1 MLSEVRIMDNKIIKG
16 ALQPIQYVTARG
28 EIKTIDPQALL
39 TFDENNLPFST
50 IANAYF
56 LVARLAERRRLE
68 AKDLASQLDALNGSL
83 YIKYVKDESFKQLNN
98 GRKPPESML
107 QTAIKS
113 DAQYIAL
120 QQKANE
126 AEYQARSLNW
136 LVKAIEVESNMVQSV
151 SANKRKELDLPLG
164 GVNNNEIQRPIS

>member
-1 MLSEVRIMDNKIIKG
+1 MDNEVIQN
-16 ALQPIQYVTARG
+16 ALQPLQYVNAQG

-39 TFDENNLPFST
+39 TFDENNLPFSST
-50 IANAYF
+50 ANAYF
-56 LVARLAERRRLE
+56 LVARLAERKRLE
-68 AKDLASQLDALNGSL
+68 VKDLASQLDALNGSL

-120 QQKANE
+120 QKKAND

-136 LVKAIEVESNMVQSV
+136 LVKAIEMKANMMQSV
-151 SANKRKELDLPLG
+151 SANKRKELDMKTG
-164 GVNNNEIQRPIS
+164 GTL

>member
-1 MLSEVRIMDNKIIKG
+1 MDNEVIQN
-16 ALQPIQYVTARG
+16 ALQPLQYVNAQG
-28 EIKTIDPQALL
+28 EIKTIDPQSLL
-39 TFDENNLPFST
+39 TFDENNLPFSST
-50 IANAYF
+50 ANAYF
-56 LVARLAERRRLE
+56 LVARLAERKRLE

-120 QQKANE
+120 QKKANE

-136 LVKAIEVESNMVQSV
+136 LVKAIEMKANMMQSV
-151 SANKRKELDLPLG
+151 SANKRKELDMKTGEAL
-164 GVNNNEIQRPIS
+164 

>member
-1 MLSEVRIMDNKIIKG
+1 MDNEVIQN
-16 ALQPIQYVTARG
+16 ALQPLQYVNAQG

-39 TFDENNLPFST
+39 TFDENNLPFSST
-50 IANAYF
+50 ANAYF
-56 LVARLAERRRLE
+56 LVARLAERKRLE

-120 QQKANE
+120 QKKAND

-136 LVKAIEVESNMVQSV
+136 LVKAIEMKANMMQSV
-151 SANKRKELDLPLG
+151 SANKRKELDMKTGETL
-164 GVNNNEIQRPIS
+164 

>member
-1 MLSEVRIMDNKIIKG
+1 MDNEVIQN
-16 ALQPIQYVTARG
+16 ALQPLQYVNAQG

-39 TFDENNLPFST
+39 TFDENNLPFSST
-50 IANAYF
+50 ANAYF
-56 LVARLAERRRLE
+56 LVARLAERKRLE

-120 QQKANE
+120 QRKANE

-136 LVKAIEVESNMVQSV
+136 LVKAVEMKSNMMQSV
-151 SANKRKELDLPLG
+151 SANKRKELDMKTGETL
-164 GVNNNEIQRPIS
+164 

>member
-1 MLSEVRIMDNKIIKG
+1 MDNEVIQN
-16 ALQPIQYVTARG
+16 ALQPLQYVNAQG
-28 EIKTIDPQALL
+28 DIKTIDPQSLL
-39 TFDENNLPFST
+39 TFDENNLPFSST
-50 IANAYF
+50 ANAYF
-56 LVARLAERRRLE
+56 LVARLAERKRLE

-120 QQKANE
+120 QKKANE
-126 AEYQARSLNW
+126 TEYQARSLNW
-136 LVKAIEVESNMVQSV
+136 LVKAIEMKANMMQSV
-151 SANKRKELDLPLG
+151 SANKRKELDMKTGETL
-164 GVNNNEIQRPIS
+164 

>member
-1 MLSEVRIMDNKIIKG
+1 MDSKVIEG
-16 ALQPIQYVTARG
+16 ALQPLQYVNSQG
-28 EIKTIDPQALL
+28 EIKTINPQALL
-39 TFDENNLPFST
+39 TFDENNLPFSST
-50 IANAYF
+50 ANAYF
-56 LVARLAERRRLE
+56 LVARLAERKRLE

-98 GRKPPESML
+98 GRKPPESMI

-120 QQKANE
+120 QKKANE

-136 LVKAIEVESNMVQSV
+136 LVKAIEMKSNMMQSV
-151 SANKRKELDLPLG
+151 SANKRKELDMKAG
-164 GVNNNEIQRPIS
+164 NEQYGI

>member
-1 MLSEVRIMDNKIIKG
+1 MDNKVIES
-16 ALQPIQYVTARG
+16 ALQPLQYVNAQG
-28 EIKTIDPQALL
+28 EIKTINPQALL
-39 TFDENNLPFST
+39 TFDENNLPFSST
-50 IANAYF
+50 ANAYF
-56 LVARLAERRRLE
+56 LVARLAERKRLE

-98 GRKPPESML
+98 GRKPPESMI

-120 QQKANE
+120 QKKANE

-136 LVKAIEVESNMVQSV
+136 LVKAIEMKSNMMQSV
-151 SANKRKELDLPLG
+151 SANKRKELDMKAG
-164 GVNNNEIQRPIS
+164 NEQYGI

>member
-1 MLSEVRIMDNKIIKG
+1 MDNEVIQN
-16 ALQPIQYVTARG
+16 ALQPLQYVNAQG

-39 TFDENNLPFST
+39 TFDENNLPFSST
-50 IANAYF
+50 ANAYF
-56 LVARLAERRRLE
+56 LVARLAERKRLE

-120 QQKANE
+120 QKKANE

-136 LVKAIEVESNMVQSV
+136 LVKAIEMKANMMQSV
-151 SANKRKELDLPLG
+151 SANKRKELDMKTGETL
-164 GVNNNEIQRPIS
+164 

>member
-1 MLSEVRIMDNKIIKG
+1 MDNEVIQN
-16 ALQPIQYVTARG
+16 ALQPLQYVNAQG

-39 TFDENNLPFST
+39 TFDENNLPFSST
-50 IANAYF
+50 ANAYF
-56 LVARLAERRRLE
+56 LVARLAERKRLE

-113 DAQYIAL
+113 DAQYITL
-120 QQKANE
+120 QKKANE

-136 LVKAIEVESNMVQSV
+136 LVKAIEMKANMMQSV
-151 SANKRKELDLPLG
+151 SANKRKELDMKTGETL
-164 GVNNNEIQRPIS
+164 

>member
-1 MLSEVRIMDNKIIKG
+1 MDNKVIQN
-16 ALQPIQYVTARG
+16 ALQPLQYVNAQG

-39 TFDENNLPFST
+39 TFDENNLPFSST
-50 IANAYF
+50 ANAYF
-56 LVARLAERRRLE
+56 LVARLAERKRLE

-120 QQKANE
+120 QKKANE

-136 LVKAIEVESNMVQSV
+136 LVKAIEMKANMMQSV
-151 SANKRKELDLPLG
+151 SANKRKELDMKTGETL
-164 GVNNNEIQRPIS
+164 

>member
-1 MLSEVRIMDNKIIKG
+1 MDNKVIQN
-16 ALQPIQYVTARG
+16 ALQPLQYVNAQG

-39 TFDENNLPFST
+39 TFDENNLPFSST
-50 IANAYF
+50 ANAYF
-56 LVARLAERRRLE
+56 LVARLAERKRLE

-120 QQKANE
+120 QKKAND

-136 LVKAIEVESNMVQSV
+136 LVKAIEMKANMMQSV
-151 SANKRKELDLPLG
+151 SANKRKELDMKTGETL
-164 GVNNNEIQRPIS
+164 

>member
-1 MLSEVRIMDNKIIKG
+1 MDNEVIQN
-16 ALQPIQYVTARG
+16 ALQPLQYVNAQG
-28 EIKTIDPQALL
+28 EIKTIDPQSLL
-39 TFDENNLPFST
+39 TFDENNLPFSST
-50 IANAYF
+50 ANAYF
-56 LVARLAERRRLE
+56 LVARLAERKRLE

-120 QQKANE
+120 QKKANE

-136 LVKAIEVESNMVQSV
+136 LVKAIEMKANMMQSV
-151 SANKRKELDLPLG
+151 SANKRKELDMKTGETL
-164 GVNNNEIQRPIS
+164 

>member
-1 MLSEVRIMDNKIIKG
+1 MDNKVIEG
-16 ALQPIQYVTARG
+16 ALQPLQYVNAQG
-28 EIKTIDPQALL
+28 EIKTINPQALL
-39 TFDENNLPFST
+39 TFDENNLPFSST
-50 IANAYF
+50 ANAYF
-56 LVARLAERRRLE
+56 LVARLAERKRLE

-98 GRKPPESML
+98 GRKPPESMI

-120 QQKANE
+120 QKKANE

-136 LVKAIEVESNMVQSV
+136 LVKAIEMKSNMMQSV
-151 SANKRKELDLPLG
+151 SANKRKELDMKAG
-164 GVNNNEIQRPIS
+164 NEQYGI